1 MEYNRTQIVVRSPSG
16 RDILFDSIQEAEYY
30 KVLLEKQS
38 KGEIRE
44 LEPHPS
50 FVIQPPFF
58 YFGKKINGIEYT
70 PDFMYYDIQKGRYV
84 AIEVKGFPTP
94 EFEIRLKLWKYQHQ
108 DIEIMVMVYSKGT
121 GWLPQHEYKAAR
133 KVIERERI
141 EQRYARQQQEQK
153 EKEERARQ
161 KLIDR
166 RNELNAKEKLTKKER
181 ERLAQIEEILNERK
195 DNNTVSSQDD

>member
-30 KVLLEKQS
+30 KVLLERQS

-44 LEPHPS
+44 LECHPS
-50 FVIQPPFF
+50 FVLQPPFY
-58 YFGKKINGIEYT
+58 YFGKKVNGLEYT
-70 PDFMYYDIQKGRYV
+70 PDFMYFDIEKNRYV

-108 DIEIMVMVYSKGT
+108 DIEILVMVYSKGT
-121 GWLPQHEYKAAR
+121 GWLPQTAYKAAR
-133 KVIERERI
+133 REIERERI
-141 EQRYARQQQEQK
+141 EQRYARQQQEKK

-166 RNELNAKEKLTKKER
+166 KNELNAKEKLTKKER
-181 ERLAQIEEILNERK
+181 ERLAQIEELLCS
-195 DNNTVSSQDD
+195 TTTQ